1 MTNLASDLDLIR
13 DAALA
18 AGKLALE
25 HREAGLK
32 VWSKAGG
39 SPVTSADLAV
49 DQLLRD
55 TLLTARPDYGWLSEE
70 TADNA
75 DRLSKKR
82 IFVVDPIDGTV
93 AYMKNKPWWC
103 VPIAVVEDGRPVAA
117 VIHAPMLGEMFEAT
131 LGGGAFCDGRPLA
144 VRETP
149 PMAERLVMTGFN
161 YVTAVRRGQA
171 LAAGR
176 LLPAVRDIRRS
187 GSAALDLCALG
198 AGRADAYVEE
208 GLHLWDR
215 AAGGLVATE
224 AGAVVEVHPGAGG
237 MDCVVA
243 APASGFADFSALVRD
258 CGFLAE

>member
-1 MTNLASDLDLIR
+1 VYQDLL
-13 DAALA
+13 
-18 AGKLALE
+18 KLA
-25 HREAGLK
+25 RD
-32 VWSKAGG
+32 V
-39 SPVTSADLAV
+39 AV
-49 DQLLRD
+49 DTAAMIAERRRDGVSVSDTKSSPIDIVTDVDKAAEERIYRALLG
-55 TLLTARPDYGWLSEE
+55 ARPDDGFVGEE
-70 TADNA
+70 GRSAEPASGVTW
-75 DRLSKKR
+75 
-82 IFVVDPIDGTV
+82 VVDPIDGTV
-93 AYMKNKPWWC
+93 NFLYGVPAYA
-103 VPIAVVEDGRPVAA
+103 VSIAAMVEDRSVAGVVVNVA
-117 VIHAPMLGEMFEAT
+117 TGEVFEAT